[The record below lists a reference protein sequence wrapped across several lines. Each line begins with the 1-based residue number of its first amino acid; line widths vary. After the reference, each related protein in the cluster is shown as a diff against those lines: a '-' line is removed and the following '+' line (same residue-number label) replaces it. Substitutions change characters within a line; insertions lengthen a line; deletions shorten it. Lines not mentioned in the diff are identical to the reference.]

1 MTGVDSSVVQAY
13 RKAPRPAAKI
23 PWREAEFSV
32 IDLELTGLDPSAHEI
47 VSFACITVATGR
59 VRLHDARDGTV
70 RPRRMPDPDTIR
82 IHGLRE
88 TDLADA
94 PSIDQALE
102 VILAAITGKVL
113 VAHVAAIET
122 GFLRAALEDRG
133 VQLENPVVDT
143 ASLGVELRRLRGE
156 PPLGRNGDQPAR
168 VAVSSPGLA
177 VLARSL
183 GLPVHRPHHAEG
195 DALTTAQVFIAL
207 ASHLE
212 AFSDPLTVGALVRI
226 SEQDRVNRGPG
237 RIRRSIGRLRP

>member
-1 MTGVDSSVVQAY
+1 MTAVDPSVVQAY
-13 RKAPRPAAKI
+13 RKAPQPAGRS
-23 PWREAEFSV
+23 PWREAEYSV
-32 IDLELTGLDPSAHEI
+32 IDLELTGLDPSLHEI
-47 VSFACITVATGR
+47 VSFACVTVARGR

-94 PSIDQALE
+94 PSLDQVLE
-102 VILAAITGKVL
+102 VILAAITGRVL

-122 GFLRAALEDRG
+122 SFLRAALENRG

-156 PPLGRNGDQPAR
+156 PPLGRDGDQPAR
-168 VAVSSPGLA
+168 VAVSSPGLP

-183 GLPVHRPHHAEG
+183 GLPVHRPHHADG

-226 SEQDRVNRGPG
+226 SEQDRANRGPG
-237 RIRRSIGRLRP
+237 LIHRSIGRLRP